1 MEHPETEE
9 GQKALRDASALKAFL
24 MKSDAAGEPNL
35 YDHLTQLL
43 IKVIDE
49 RPNNVMDIIE
59 DMSHEIKQSF
69 CSDNGRALPKL
80 PETTVA
86 DELAEKHRLLF
97 CQTEEQE
104 EELVDTPLPN
114 VNEISFYME
123 QAGVGLGRLEMQR
136 IFLALKQLAQSEQLP
151 RCRLWGKILGRES
164 NYIIAEATYR
174 EGEEEEEEQKSDE
187 ITEEEETKAELEDN
201 EDEMAPLPPVAYNPQ
216 PAVPK
221 EDIGTGANKFVYY
234 VCIEPGLPWKKLPT
248 VSPAQINAAR
258 QICKYFTGRLE
269 SPIISYPPFPG
280 NEANYLRAQI
290 ARISAGTHVSPKG
303 FYQSNEEEDEEE
315 ADLPQGSNEVN
326 PDFEGIPVSEMATSL
341 SSWVHHAQH
350 ILPQGRC
357 TWLNMDVKQSAHLDE
372 EGENEELEEES
383 EELERELGPPLLTP
397 VSQDAEIF
405 NTPPWT
411 LRLSSSLTP
420 DHAVAVLH
428 SNVWP
433 GAHAY
438 ACGNCAFG
446 CV

>member
-201 EDEMAPLPPVAYNPQ
+201 EDEAWGW
-216 PAVPK
+216 
-221 EDIGTGANKFVYY
+221 GTLASTWWPDL
-234 VCIEPGLPWKKLPT
+234 CPW
-248 VSPAQINAAR
+248 SPAGHSLKR
-258 QICKYFTGRLE
+258 QHGTPFPWAHHLQEGPRGSVGLTSTHGKGSGTSLLERGWTLYHSGVADGERQRAGVAILVAPQLSACILEFTLVDERVASLRLRVGGRILTVVCAYGPN
-269 SPIISYPPFPG
+269 SSSMYPPFLESLEG
-280 NEANYLRAQI
+280 VLE
-290 ARISAGTHVSPKG
+290 SAPSG
-303 FYQSNEEEDEEE
+303 
-315 ADLPQGSNEVN
+315 GSVVLLG
-326 PDFEGIPVSEMATSL
+326 DF
-341 SSWVHHAQH
+341 
-350 ILPQGRC
+350 
-357 TWLNMDVKQSAHLDE
+357 NAHLAM
-372 EGENEELEEES
+372 
-383 EELERELGPPLLTP
+383 T
-397 VSQDAEIF
+397 V
-405 NTPPWT
+405 
-411 LRLSSSLTP
+411 
-420 DHAVAVLH
+420 
-428 SNVWP
+428 
-433 GAHAY
+433 
-438 ACGNCAFG
+438 
-446 CV
+446 